1 VKHRLFLFDLN
12 FAEAVHTAHVVRAVH
27 QRNHTT
33 RIRRREA
40 MSALGQKQTSDWR
53 ALMSALP
60 PPKADIWQRNTRSG
74 KSATCCGDDET
85 EAGRCCD
92 FNEAH
97 A

>member
-1 VKHRLFLFDLN
+1 MPPWPPVKARTYKNGLN
-12 FAEAVHTAHVVRAVH
+12 LSPSRA
-27 QRNHTT
+27 
-33 RIRRREA
+33 A
-40 MSALGQKQTSDWR
+40 G
-53 ALMSALP
+53 LMSALP
-60 PPKADIWQRNTRSG
+60 PKADMIHRSCDVRFVPKADIWQRNTRSE